1 LNRHSVNPRRG
12 NPGLRR
18 RRATL
23 SPRPTIDHVRRPQI
37 LAAAAAVIAE
47 RGVAATRIAD
57 IAERCEVS
65 PPAVLYWFDS
75 KEQLL
80 AEALVADD
88 DQFYEELRER
98 LAGAGDARERLAA
111 LFGAAAD
118 GAHDFALWMELWTWA
133 LRDADLRAAR
143 ERFDSRWRAT
153 IEAVIADGV
162 AAGEFGTRVGAAID
176 PAQAALAIAALID
189 GLTVQAALGDPEVS
203 VPRLTE
209 TVLAS
214 AERLLDTELP
224 ARAGGRAS
232 P

>member
-1 LNRHSVNPRRG
+1 M
-12 NPGLRR
+12 
-18 RRATL
+18 
-23 SPRPTIDHVRRPQI
+23 SPRPSNEHIRRPQI
-37 LAAAAAVIAE
+37 LAAAAEVIAE

-57 IAERCEVS
+57 VAERCGVS

-75 KEQLL
+75 KEKLL
-80 AEALVADD
+80 AEALTADD
-88 DQFYEELRER
+88 DRFYEELGER
-98 LAGAGDARERLAA
+98 LAGAATPREQMIA
-111 LFGAAAD
+111 LITAAAAD
-118 GAHDFALWMELWTWA
+118 ADFALWMELWTWA

-153 IEAVIADGV
+153 IEAVVADGI
-162 AAGEFGTRVGAAID
+162 AAGEFGADVD
-176 PAQAALAIAALID
+176 PAQTALAIAALID

-209 TVLAS
+209 TVLVS
-214 AERLLDTELP
+214 VGRLLEAELR

>member
-1 LNRHSVNPRRG
+1 
-12 NPGLRR
+12 
-18 RRATL
+18 
-23 SPRPTIDHVRRPQI
+23 
-37 LAAAAAVIAE
+37 VIAE

-57 IAERCEVS
+57 VAERSGVS

-80 AEALVADD
+80 AEALTADD
-88 DQFYEELRER
+88 DRFYEELGGRLEEAATPGER
-98 LAGAGDARERLAA
+98 MVVLIETAAEGAD
-111 LFGAAAD
+111 
-118 GAHDFALWMELWTWA
+118 DFSLWMELWTWA

-153 IEAVIADGV
+153 IEAVIAAGV
-162 AAGEFGTRVGAAID
+162 AAGEFGAGGDID

-203 VPRLTE
+203 VARLTE
-209 TVLAS
+209 TVLGS
-214 AERLLDTELP
+214 AEKLLGVELP

>member
-1 LNRHSVNPRRG
+1 M
-12 NPGLRR
+12 
-18 RRATL
+18 
-23 SPRPTIDHVRRPQI
+23 SPRPSIDHIRRPQI
-37 LAAAAAVIAE
+37 LAAAAEVIAE

-57 IAERCEVS
+57 VAERSGVS

-80 AEALVADD
+80 AEALIADD
-88 DQFYEELRER
+88 ERFYEELSGR
-98 LAGAGDARERLAA
+98 LAGATCARERLIRLIEA
-111 LFGAAAD
+111 GTE
-118 GAHDFALWMELWTWA
+118 GSTEFALWMELWTWA

-153 IEAVIADGV
+153 IEAVVADGV
-162 AAGEFGTRVGAAID
+162 AAGEFGTRAGSTVD
-176 PAQAALAIAALID
+176 PSQAALAIAALID

-203 VPRLTE
+203 VARLTE

-214 AERLLDTELP
+214 AERLLEAELP
-224 ARAGGRAS
+224 TKAGGRAS

>member
-1 LNRHSVNPRRG
+1 
-12 NPGLRR
+12 
-18 RRATL
+18 
-23 SPRPTIDHVRRPQI
+23 
-37 LAAAAAVIAE
+37 VIAE

-57 IAERCEVS
+57 VAERSGVS

-80 AEALVADD
+80 AEALTADD
-88 DQFYEELRER
+88 DAFYEDLSER
-98 LAGAGDARERLAA
+98 LAEAATPGERMVTLIETAAEGAD
-111 LFGAAAD
+111 
-118 GAHDFALWMELWTWA
+118 DFSLWMELWTWA

-143 ERFDSRWRAT
+143 ERFDARWRAA
-153 IEAVIADGV
+153 IETVVAAGV
-162 AAGEFGTRVGAAID
+162 AAGEFGADVD

-203 VPRLTE
+203 VPRLTA
-209 TVLAS
+209 TVLGS
-214 AERLLDTELP
+214 AERLLGAELP

>member
-1 LNRHSVNPRRG
+1 V
-12 NPGLRR
+12 
-18 RRATL
+18 A
-23 SPRPTIDHVRRPQI
+23 PRPSIDHIRRPQI
-37 LAAAAAVIAE
+37 LAAAAEVIAE
-47 RGVAATRIAD
+47 RGVAGTRIAD
-57 IAERCEVS
+57 VAERCGVS
-65 PPAVLYWFDS
+65 PPALLYYFDS

-80 AEALVADD
+80 AEALTADD
-88 DQFYEELRER
+88 DRFYEELAER
-98 LAGAGDARERLAA
+98 IDDAATPGERIVA
-111 LFGAAAD
+111 LIETATESAD
-118 GAHDFALWMELWTWA
+118 DFALWMELWTWA

-143 ERFDSRWRAT
+143 ERFDARWRAT

-162 AAGEFGTRVGAAID
+162 AAGEFGTGDGATVD

-203 VPRLTE
+203 VARLTE

-214 AERLLDTELP
+214 AERLLEAELP

>member
-1 LNRHSVNPRRG
+1 M
-12 NPGLRR
+12 
-18 RRATL
+18 
-23 SPRPTIDHVRRPQI
+23 SPRPSIDHIRRPQI
-37 LAAAAAVIAE
+37 LAAAAEVIAE

-57 IAERCEVS
+57 VAERSGVS

-75 KEQLL
+75 KEKLL
-80 AEALVADD
+80 AEALTADD
-88 DQFYEELRER
+88 DRFYEELGER
-98 LAGAGDARERLAA
+98 LDEAATPAERMVALIETAAGD
-111 LFGAAAD
+111 G
-118 GAHDFALWMELWTWA
+118 DFALWMELWTWA

-214 AERLLDTELP
+214 AERLLEAELP
-224 ARAGGRAS
+224 TRAGGRAS